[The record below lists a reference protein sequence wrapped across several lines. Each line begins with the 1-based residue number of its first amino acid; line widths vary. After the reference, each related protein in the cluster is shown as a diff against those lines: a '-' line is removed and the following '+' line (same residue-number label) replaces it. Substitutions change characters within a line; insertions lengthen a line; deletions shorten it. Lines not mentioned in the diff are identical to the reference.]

1 LPDDESEDVSAL
13 VVLRPASGR
22 EIAADSRITA
32 DTLGEFAPD
41 PEQAAAAGRALA
53 EAGFEVG
60 PVLGI
65 SMPVSG
71 SRALFEDFFDTTVRP
86 ASGGGW
92 VAVDRAGS
100 ESRELPVSRLPEP
113 VASGVQVVTFEPP
126 AELTGGETV
135 VP

>member
-1 LPDDESEDVSAL
+1 MPDESEEVFAL

-22 EIAADSRITA
+22 EIAGDTRITA
-32 DTLGEFAPD
+32 ETLSEFAPD
-41 PEQAAAAGRALA
+41 PEEAAAAGRALA
-53 EAGFEVG
+53 EAGFDVG
-60 PVLGI
+60 SVLGI

-71 SRALFEDFFDTTVRP
+71 SRALFEDYFGTTVRP
-86 ASGGGW
+86 ASDGGW

-100 ESRELPVSRLPEP
+100 ESRELPVSGLPGP
-113 VASGVQVVTFEPP
+113 VASRVHAVTLEPP